1 MTRKDYKLIAEAFA
15 LFNYLHQPT
24 RHYIANALA
33 DRLENDNPRFDRTRF
48 IEACVLTAACPPT
61 SPLGMPL
68 VADLA
73 YRLALWC
80 ALALWLPIEP
90 LCSVTRL

>member
-48 IEACVLTAACPPT
+48 IEACDLTAAYRPT
-61 SPLGMPL
+61 ILLGKRIEGE
-68 VADLA
+68 LA
-73 YRLALWC
+73 
-80 ALALWLPIEP
+80 
-90 LCSVTRL
+90 